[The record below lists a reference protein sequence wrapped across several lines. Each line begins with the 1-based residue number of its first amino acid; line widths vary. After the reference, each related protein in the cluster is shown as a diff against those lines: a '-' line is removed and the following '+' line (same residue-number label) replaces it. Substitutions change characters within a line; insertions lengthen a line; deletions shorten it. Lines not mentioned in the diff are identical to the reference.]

1 MKTPSSERSRIV
13 FVGRRNA
20 GKSSLVNRFLGQ
32 DLSIVSDTPGTTTDP
47 VKKAMELLPYGPVTL
62 VDAAGVDDEGEL
74 GERRVTKTVKEIA
87 AADLVVYV
95 FDASQPPDNH
105 DHRYLDYL
113 DRIETPVLC
122 VLNKSDLGVSD
133 ELRAFLADRSPR
145 PVEVSCLA
153 GEGVETLKE
162 ATIRAIPRE
171 DPRPLLGDLIGQGD
185 AVVFVVPID
194 LGAPKGR
201 LIMPQVASIR
211 ETLDEDA
218 IAIVAKDKELRAALA
233 LLAAP
238 PKLVVTDSQAVMRVV
253 ADVPESIPMTTFSI
267 LMARYKGE
275 LEQFVRGLRRIG
287 ELQNGDR
294 VLIAEAC
301 SHHAQEDDIGRVKI
315 PRWLKAFTKKSLEFS
330 HAQGRD
336 FPDDLSEFKLVAHC
350 GSCTLT
356 RREMKARL
364 KQVEFAGVPIVNYG
378 VLISHLHGATPRAL
392 EPFGEARRV
401 FEEL

>member
-1 MKTPSSERSRIV
+1 LKTPSSERKRIV
-13 FVGRRNA
+13 FVGRRNV
-20 GKSSLVNRFLGQ
+20 GKSSIVNQFLGQ
-32 DLSIVSDTPGTTTDP
+32 ELSIVSATPGATTDP
-47 VKKAMELLPYGPVTL
+47 VKKAMELFPYGPVTL

-95 FDASQPPDNH
+95 FDASKPPDERDRH
-105 DHRYLDYL
+105 YLDYL

-122 VLNKSDLGVSD
+122 VLNKIDLGVSD
-133 ELRAFLADRSPR
+133 ELRDFLADRRPR
-145 PVEVSCLA
+145 PVEASCLDGKGIEA
-153 GEGVETLKE
+153 LKE
-162 ATIRAIPRE
+162 AAVRAAPKE

-185 AVVFVVPID
+185 TVVLVVPID

-218 IAIVAKDKELRAALA
+218 IAVVTKDKELRAALA
-233 LLAAP
+233 TLAAP

-253 ADVPESIPMTTFSI
+253 ADVPESVSMTTFSI

-275 LEQFVRGLRRIG
+275 LEQFVRGLRRVG
-287 ELQNGDR
+287 ELENGDR

-336 FPDDLSEFKLVAHC
+336 FPDDLSAYKLVAHC

-392 EPFGEARRV
+392 EPFPEAIRV